1 LCGSLRKRSI
11 ANGLKRRFQI
21 VSLSTRLML
30 VASIG
35 FLAADVV
42 GQASSSSQTRV
53 DLAQVDAEYRLYL
66 EHEHSWLCGTG
77 LDATARSAPLAKGTP
92 VYFQLDPPIITADYE
107 GKATLQDF
115 TVVGKVSKLTFDP
128 SIFDTNANHPNETW
142 KRKRTDSIGGVE
154 VSVFEP
160 SWNAAE
166 FRLFYQ
172 AKNTGFD

>member
-1 LCGSLRKRSI
+1 M
-11 ANGLKRRFQI
+11 
-21 VSLSTRLML
+21 SLSTRLML

-92 VYFQLDPPIITADYE
+92 VYFQQDPPIITADYE

-128 SIFDTNANHPNETW
+128 FYLRHERESPERNLEAQADRFDRW
-142 KRKRTDSIGGVE
+142 RRSKRLRAGPRRCG
-154 VSVFEP
+154 
-160 SWNAAE
+160 A
-166 FRLFYQ
+166 
-172 AKNTGFD
+172 